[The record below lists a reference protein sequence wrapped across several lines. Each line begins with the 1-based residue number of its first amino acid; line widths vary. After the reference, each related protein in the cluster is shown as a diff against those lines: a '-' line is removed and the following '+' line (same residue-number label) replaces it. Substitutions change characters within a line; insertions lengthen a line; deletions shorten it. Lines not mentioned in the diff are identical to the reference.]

1 MSLCSNCYHNKV
13 CEYKSCD
20 KEDCL
25 HYKNE
30 NLVYELSLE
39 LGTPYY
45 KIDSVYVCDYDKE
58 CEISICCNTCPYN
71 KEKLIVVRYAY
82 HPTLFSGYESL
93 GKFYLSKEEAEK
105 ELERLNSRQENKND

>member
-1 MSLCSNCYHNKV
+1 MILCDNCYHNQV

-20 KEDCL
+20 KDSCE

-30 NLVYELSLE
+30 NLIYELSLE

-58 CEISICCNTCPYN
+58 CEVSICCNTCPYN
-71 KEKLIVVRYAY
+71 EERFEIVRYAY
-82 HPTLFSGYESL
+82 YPTLFSEYESL
-93 GKFYLSKEEAEK
+93 GKFYLSKEEAER
-105 ELERLNSRQENKND
+105 ELERLNSEQENKND

>member
-20 KEDCL
+20 KEDCS

-30 NLVYELSLE
+30 NLIYELLLE

-45 KIDSVYVCDYDKE
+45 RIEPVCECSYDKE
-58 CEISICCNTCPYN
+58 CEVDITCDTCPYN
-71 KEKLIVVRYAY
+71 EEHFTLVRYAY
-82 HPTLFSGYESL
+82 RPTLFSGYESL
-93 GKFYLSKEEAEK
+93 GKFYLNKEEAEK
-105 ELERLNSRQENKND
+105 ELERLNSEQENKND